1 MQGPDRGDGPE
12 LQEQIDHL
20 GLSKRARILGP
31 DYKTRPGD
39 LAAAHDISVLPSR
52 FEGFG
57 LSALEAMLA
66 ARPVVIADIAGLAPH
81 VKTCDAGAV
90 VQPKVESI
98 AAGLRHVLS
107 RRQDWKS
114 MGLRGRQYVLDNLNW
129 RHIAADAL
137 RDYRSLLNQPAVPH
151 GTTLAA

>member
-1 MQGPDRGDGPE
+1 
-12 LQEQIDHL
+12 
-20 GLSKRARILGP
+20 
-31 DYKTRPGD
+31 
-39 LAAAHDISVLPSR
+39 
-52 FEGFG
+52 
-57 LSALEAMLA
+57 
-66 ARPVVIADIAGLAPH
+66 

-98 AAGLRHVLS
+98 AAGLRQVLS

-151 GTTLAA
+151 GATLAA